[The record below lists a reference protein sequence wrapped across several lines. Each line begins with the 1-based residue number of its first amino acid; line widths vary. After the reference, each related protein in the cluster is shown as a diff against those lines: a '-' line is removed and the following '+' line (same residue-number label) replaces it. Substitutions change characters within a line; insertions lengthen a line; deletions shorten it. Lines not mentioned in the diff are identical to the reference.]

1 VSKSREASVAAR
13 TRVHIPRE
21 VFDFALVDVLERV
34 SGDDPFLNLVRPVGD
49 PDDSD
54 VLVKLRKREVLSDPV
69 GSTELQRGVDDFLGD
84 VRCIVLRDGSFRPGL
99 IPVRVDAR
107 GLTRGRFRRM
117 ELRLRLGD
125 VEPSSLFLRDRSPNT
140 SRSLMNAFAMS
151 SARSAIPE
159 NCIDRVRRAGTIRC
173 WVCWNPALTSPR
185 TFSSGIRTS
194 SKSSSV

>member
-69 GSTELQRGVDDFLGD
+69 GSQNCNAV
-84 VRCIVLRDGSFRPGL
+84 S
-99 IPVRVDAR
+99 
-107 GLTRGRFRRM
+107 M
-117 ELRLRLGD
+117 
-125 VEPSSLFLRDRSPNT
+125 T
-140 SRSLMNAFAMS
+140 SWA
-151 SARSAIPE
+151 
-159 NCIDRVRRAGTIRC
+159 
-173 WVCWNPALTSPR
+173 
-185 TFSSGIRTS
+185 TF
-194 SKSSSV
+194 VV